1 MTTAPL
7 TGSLV
12 YLRGGDIARVVAVD
26 PTPCGELAV
35 GVRLDCGC
43 CVGVNERNVI
53 PLGQDTTET
62 RLRVAQGGTA

>member
-1 MTTAPL
+1 MTPAPL

-12 YLRGGDIARVVAVD
+12 YLRGGELARVIAVD
-26 PTPCGELAV
+26 PTPRGELAV

-43 CVGVNERNVI
+43 CVGVNERHVI
-53 PLGQDTTET
+53 ALGPDTPET